1 MVHVTGPS
9 DVGMLGAF
17 VAHDLK
23 LPLVA
28 SWHTNI
34 HEFGARRLSQTLSFI
49 PAEMRRKIAA
59 FTEQRVI
66 LALACEYYRPG
77 RVLLAPKS
85 GAGGAFAAAHGAAD
99 VLDAAR
105 RRHGI
110 FLAVQARS
118 RRKDLVIGYV
128 GRLSPEKSVRT
139 LRDVEQALL
148 AAGVKNFRF
157 SIVGDGHEQE
167 LAAG

>member
-77 RVLLAPKS
+77 RVLLAPNPEL
-85 GAGGAFAAAHGAAD
+85 
-99 VLDAAR
+99 VELLQR
-105 RRHGI
+105 RTGRPT
-110 FLAVQARS
+110 FLMQRGV
-118 RRKDLVIGYV
+118 DTEFF
-128 GRLSPEKSVRT
+128 SPCK
-139 LRDVEQALL
+139 RDRE
-148 AAGVKNFRF
+148 GK
-157 SIVGDGHEQE
+157 IW
-167 LAAG
+167 